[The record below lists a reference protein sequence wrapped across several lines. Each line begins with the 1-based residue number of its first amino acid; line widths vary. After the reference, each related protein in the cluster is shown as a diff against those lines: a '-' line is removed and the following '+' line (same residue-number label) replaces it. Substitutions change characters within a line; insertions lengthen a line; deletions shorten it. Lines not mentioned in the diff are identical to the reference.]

1 MLDGRRSSTRGVYSS
16 GYDPG
21 RPPRFL
27 RRVEMDMRFARRI
40 DEVPPY
46 LFVEISRKIAEKK
59 AQGIDVIS
67 FGIGDPDIPTPSNVA
82 GSVHEVFQGE
92 WPDKVANQTP
102 KTLPDSHR
110 SSTGGG
116 YSSRY
121 DKVAN

>member
-1 MLDGRRSSTRGVYSS
+1 
-16 GYDPG
+16 
-21 RPPRFL
+21 
-27 RRVEMDMRFARRI
+27 MRFASRI
-40 DEVPPY
+40 DEVPPH
-46 LFVEISRKIAEKK
+46 LFVEISRKVAEKK
-59 AQGIDVIS
+59 VQGIDVIS

-82 GSVHEVFQGE
+82 GSVHVVFQGE

-121 DKVAN
+121 DKVANQTQKHCWTAVGAAPGADTPLGTTQDGRRDS